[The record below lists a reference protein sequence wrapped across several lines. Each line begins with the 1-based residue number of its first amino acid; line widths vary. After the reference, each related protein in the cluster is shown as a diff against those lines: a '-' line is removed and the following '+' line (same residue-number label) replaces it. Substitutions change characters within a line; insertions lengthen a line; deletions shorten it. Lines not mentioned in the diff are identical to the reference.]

1 MTGKTGKQDKK
12 SGLETI
18 RSEIR
23 FFRRVKENN
32 FAKET
37 AGMNTAIQAKA
48 RTREA
53 GKTA

>member
-1 MTGKTGKQDKK
+1 M
-12 SGLETI
+12 EV

-37 AGMNTAIQAKA
+37 AKYEHSNSSESENQRSRKDCL
-48 RTREA
+48 R
-53 GKTA
+53 